1 MENATENETI
11 WAETSKM
18 FLTGPAPD
26 NKIMNMK
33 EVTNIGFEHYFDR
46 NDRETWKIILNFGYP
61 VSLPNDFSK
70 LVSDYQYIVLH
81 DLDEYNAYIDELSNL
96 INNHMWL
103 APRVN
108 GKITRIINPEKISFV
123 ATDTKKNRIIF
134 NLNTSVSFYNNN
146 MRKTSDF
153 LYIDFDNRTDFDN
166 EYKYIKTQLNELTM

>member
-1 MENATENETI
+1 MEDVTENETI

-26 NKIMNMK
+26 NKFDRFLRKSDHNKIMNMK

-103 APRVN
+103 APRVD
-108 GKITRIINPEKISFV
+108 GKITRIINLNHCLIS
-123 ATDTKKNRIIF
+123 
-134 NLNTSVSFYNNN
+134 
-146 MRKTSDF
+146 
-153 LYIDFDNRTDFDN
+153 
-166 EYKYIKTQLNELTM
+166 